1 MRRIAILED
10 HVDAQQWLR
19 EAALLQWQDAEIQV
33 FSRLQSALQALAAPS
48 WLAIDLCL
56 VDLQLPDGS
65 GVDFIQACQQQS
77 PETWLVVTTLYDDDL
92 HLLPALQAGAHGYLL
107 KDESCESLA
116 QALAGLKSGQPP
128 LSASIAQRLLSA
140 FREQPGLSDDVMIE
154 AEAFTLLSQR
164 ELECL
169 QMIAKGYKTAEVAD
183 LLGVSYHTA
192 AKHVRNI
199 YRKLDISS
207 RAQAV
212 QEAVRLGLLAP

>member
-1 MRRIAILED
+1 MHQVVILED
-10 HVDAQQWLR
+10 HVDAQNWLR
-19 EAALLQWQDAEIQV
+19 EAALMLWPDASIRV
-33 FSRLQSALQALAAPS
+33 FSRVQAALQALAQPDWS
-48 WLAIDLCL
+48 VVDLCL

-65 GVDFIQACQQQS
+65 GVDFIRACQAHCQD
-77 PETWLVVTTLYDDDL
+77 TWLVVTTLYDDDL

-116 QALAGLKSGQPP
+116 SALAGLESGQPP
-128 LSASIAQRLLSA
+128 LSAAIAQRLLSS
-140 FREQPGLSDDVMIE
+140 FRDSSPRVMPPELGLV
-154 AEAFTLLSQR
+154 AELSAR
-164 ELECL
+164 ECECL

-212 QEAVRLGLLAP
+212 QEALRLGLIQP